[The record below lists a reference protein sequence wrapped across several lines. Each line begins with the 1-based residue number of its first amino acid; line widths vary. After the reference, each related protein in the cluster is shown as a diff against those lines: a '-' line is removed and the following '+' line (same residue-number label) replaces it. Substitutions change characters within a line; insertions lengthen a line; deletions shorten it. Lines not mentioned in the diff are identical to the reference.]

1 LGRRSAAIYGSDR
14 AQLANL
20 GKQAKVVL
28 GVDRLEAVADRG
40 MTVTLLPKPMT
51 SRAKSEGRSTASMS
65 LLAHNV
71 FSSSDLLG
79 FDGSSRPPNPGP
91 RMSVANQ
98 WDVRN
103 AKHHSARPD

>member
-40 MTVTLLPKPMT
+40 YYNSPEILKCEQAGMTVTLLPNPMT

-65 LLAHNV
+65 LLAHL
-71 FSSSDLLG
+71 D
-79 FDGSSRPPNPGP
+79 
-91 RMSVANQ
+91 VA
-98 WDVRN
+98 V
-103 AKHHSARPD
+103 SP

>member
-1 LGRRSAAIYGSDR
+1 
-14 AQLANL
+14 L

-28 GVDRLEAVADRG
+28 GVDRLEAVADRGYYNSPEILKCEQAG

>member
-40 MTVTLLPKPMT
+40 YYNSPEILKCEQAGMT

-79 FDGSSRPPNPGP
+79 FDGSSPPAEPRP
-91 RMSVANQ
+91 
-98 WDVRN
+98 
-103 AKHHSARPD
+103 